1 MNKEIKKLNNQKG
14 FTLVELIV
22 VIAILGILA
31 AVAVPNYM
39 NYQRRSRINTDVST
53 AGEIIRAARTQI
65 IETGAAS
72 VPGLSDID
80 EVSNLKPISGGSTFD
95 VGGSTGSNGITV
107 SFTASNCGD
116 YNGTYK
122 VEEGNV
128 EATKAKKSS
137 T

>member
-65 IETGAAS
+65 IETGAGS
-72 VPGLSDID
+72 VPALGDID
-80 EVSNLKPISGGSTFD
+80 EVSNLTPISGGTFE
-95 VGGSTGSNGITV
+95 VTGTTGSNGIIV
-107 SFTASNCGD
+107 KFEAKNCGEYD
-116 YNGTYK
+116 GTYTVQEGK
-122 VEEGNV
+122 VED
-128 EATKAKKSS
+128 TKAKKKSS